1 MMLVSKQQCPQ
12 RPQQSQRRYSSS
24 KEFHP
29 RLTRRVLAAAAVII
43 ISLLNSHYGSSSN
56 NNQYSNMILFPRPS
70 SFSFERRGIGI
81 GVGFVIGVGA
91 MPTASPT
98 AQRRRRGST
107 AEDDVAFRWLEGRE
121 GRLNEF
127 VFRSEIHAIPGNGG
141 NANDTNSSSSGS
153 SEATSTFPSYYYRY
167 DDFITALR
175 LVSNN
180 GTKLTGL
187 DKHVFYIGQHDIAED
202 EFQVNE
208 YLLAPNDKDDDAT
221 DDDATYDDDEIIGRG
236 RRRDRILQMI
246 DEKQQQQSSNGN
258 SNDRLEYGL
267 VNIAAFLGHAMT
279 TSIIYDVCDEFHW
292 ETSNDYNRNTT
303 TTATTSST
311 ATNDSS
317 TTATTSTTNAMGDRY
332 AISNSCG
339 QNYQNYQDFHC
350 SSSSTTAADDES
362 YMECK
367 VNPNMIIQ
375 ASTSLTYTNAP
386 PPLSCMPRSTMDVP
400 YTGYFDVD
408 EGRVM
413 TDYPYKNTYGR
424 TDIEGCCYWGRGALM
439 VRGICTLGKLNY
451 YLGMGGLA
459 GGGGGNTTTTTT
471 TTTTANKPRY
481 PTTDFCANP
490 ESICTGPQSREM
502 RWVTSFFDWT
512 DRVQS
517 YDDSDGSGWSYMNEL
532 KKFVLGGMIDDSF
545 IHATSAI
552 LTKGCHSPPCS
563 SSNSASANVGEG
575 NNGGFGTGSNI
586 HLAEERVTNFNIAL
600 VALEAGRGELALLRG
615 LIQYFTDRED
625 IMATQIL
632 LSQTPQ
638 GKLYPSYRYQLS
650 DFLSAL
656 TYISEQ
662 GVGGRKFYM
671 GESNIHQ
678 GVRYG
683 VVNAVLFLAQA
694 YKESIQYDACDE
706 NNWELVN
713 DLYPLSNACGQLGM
727 SYQDMVCREDEVYME
742 CSVQADMEQ
751 VAITNAGWFQAP
763 APFKCGPKSKV
774 SFILSY
780 ILLFV
785 LVQLHS

>member
-1 MMLVSKQQCPQ
+1 
-12 RPQQSQRRYSSS
+12 
-24 KEFHP
+24 
-29 RLTRRVLAAAAVII
+29 
-43 ISLLNSHYGSSSN
+43 
-56 NNQYSNMILFPRPS
+56 
-70 SFSFERRGIGI
+70 
-81 GVGFVIGVGA
+81 

-98 AQRRRRGST
+98 AQRRQRELT
-107 AEDDVAFRWLEGRE
+107 AEDDNMNIMFHWLEGRE
-121 GRLNEF
+121 SQLNEF
-127 VFRSEIHAIPGNGG
+127 VFQSKIHATPSNGG
-141 NANDTNSSSSGS
+141 GNNNDTNSSSS
-153 SEATSTFPSYYYRY
+153 EAIISFPSYYYQY
-167 DDFITALR
+167 NDFITALR

-180 GTKLTGL
+180 GTNDKLTGL
-187 DKHVFYIGQHDIAED
+187 DKHVFYIGQHDITED

-208 YLLAPNDKDDDAT
+208 YLLAPPNSKNDDAT

-236 RRRDRILQMI
+236 RRRNRILQMI
-246 DEKQQQQSSNGN
+246 DEKQQQQSSNCN

-303 TTATTSST
+303 TTTTTSST

-317 TTATTSTTNAMGDRY
+317 TTTTSTTNNALGVRY

-350 SSSSTTAADDES
+350 SSSSSSSSGSGSTTSTTVAAADDES

-400 YTGYFDVD
+400 YTGYYDVD
-408 EGRVM
+408 EGKVM

-459 GGGGGNTTTTTT
+459 GGGGGGGGWNTTTTTT
-471 TTTTANKPRY
+471 TANTNKPRY

-490 ESICTGPQSREM
+490 ESICSGPQSREM

-517 YDDSDGSGWSYMNEL
+517 YDDSDGSGWKYMNEL

-656 TYISEQ
+656 TYISER

-727 SYQDMVCREDEVYME
+727 SYQDMVCREDEAYME

>member
-1 MMLVSKQQCPQ
+1 M
-12 RPQQSQRRYSSS
+12 
-24 KEFHP
+24 
-29 RLTRRVLAAAAVII
+29 
-43 ISLLNSHYGSSSN
+43 
-56 NNQYSNMILFPRPS
+56 
-70 SFSFERRGIGI
+70 
-81 GVGFVIGVGA
+81 
-91 MPTASPT
+91 
-98 AQRRRRGST
+98 
-107 AEDDVAFRWLEGRE
+107 FRWLEGRE
-121 GRLNEF
+121 GQLNEF
-127 VFRSEIHAIPGNGG
+127 VFRSKIHAIPGNGG
-141 NANDTNSSSSGS
+141 ENDDANSSSSG
-153 SEATSTFPSYYYRY
+153 EATSTFPSYYYRY
-167 DDFITALR
+167 DDFVAALR

-180 GTKLTGL
+180 GTNDKLTGL
-187 DKHVFYIGQHDIAED
+187 DKHVFYIGRHDITDD

-208 YLLAPNDKDDDAT
+208 YLLAPPGKNDDD
-221 DDDATYDDDEIIGRG
+221 DDDEIIGRG
-236 RRRDRILQMI
+236 RRNRILQTTT
-246 DEKQQQQSSNGN
+246 DNPQQQQQQQQQSSNSN
-258 SNDRLEYGL
+258 SNNDTLEYGL

-303 TTATTSST
+303 TTTTSST
-311 ATNDSS
+311 ATNDDSS
-317 TTATTSTTNAMGDRY
+317 MTTTSTTNNAMGVRY

-350 SSSSTTAADDES
+350 SGSSSGSGSTTSTAAADDES

-375 ASTSLTYTNAP
+375 ASTSLTYINAP
-386 PPLSCMPRSTMDVP
+386 PPLTCMPRSTMDVP
-400 YTGYFDVD
+400 YTGYYDVD
-408 EGRVM
+408 EGKVM

-451 YLGMGGLA
+451 YLGVGGLA
-459 GGGGGNTTTTTT
+459 GGGGNTTTTTT
-471 TTTTANKPRY
+471 TTTANTPRY

-517 YDDSDGSGWSYMNEL
+517 YDDSDGSGWNYMNEL

-563 SSNSASANVGEG
+563 SSNSASANDVEGG
-575 NNGGFGTGSNI
+575 NNGGFGTGSTI

-656 TYISEQ
+656 TYISER

-727 SYQDMVCREDEVYME
+727 SYQDMVCREDEAYME

-774 SFILSY
+774 SFYHTFSSL
-780 ILLFV
+780 
-785 LVQLHS
+785 